1 MIIQLNHKLKDG
13 SIEFKIQR
21 EMNKKTDDV
30 IMTLNTIMKE
40 AINLYPLPE
49 GAEWILCTEK
59 SKYFIG
65 TKIDEVKQL
74 Y

>member
-1 MIIQLNHKLKDG
+1 MIIQLHHKLKNG
-13 SIEFKIQR
+13 STDFKMQRNIDIETNDYNI
-21 EMNKKTDDV
+21 
-30 IMTLNTIMKE
+30 ILNQIMKE